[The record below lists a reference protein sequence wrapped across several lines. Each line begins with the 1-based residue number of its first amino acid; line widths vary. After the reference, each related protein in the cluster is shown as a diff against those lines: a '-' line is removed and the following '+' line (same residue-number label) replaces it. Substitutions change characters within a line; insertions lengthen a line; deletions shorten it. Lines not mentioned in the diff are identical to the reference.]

1 MVGNSLLVGV
11 GSSIK
16 NSHKRK
22 KTYTISPHQT
32 YSLWLA
38 NRLALS
44 EVRLLWFMHMVI
56 MIYCCIHFCNYNHIK
71 FTSISP
77 SITYHYTVSKNMTSN
92 LACIIWVN
100 IIINR
105 QMNNPSP
112 MTIKIWEEIFWSL
125 CDENIIGLY
134 SPTGSWVLY
143 STVFWYL
150 IGCMCWWL
158 GDAMMG
164 DNLLFGMIFMFNTPL
179 WI

>member
-100 IIINR
+100 NIIINR
-105 QMNNPSP
+105 QMNNP
-112 MTIKIWEEIFWSL
+112 
-125 CDENIIGLY
+125 
-134 SPTGSWVLY
+134 
-143 STVFWYL
+143 
-150 IGCMCWWL
+150 
-158 GDAMMG
+158 
-164 DNLLFGMIFMFNTPL
+164 PL
-179 WI
+179 WRIKYERKFSDHYVMKTSSVCILRRGLEFCILLSFDTW